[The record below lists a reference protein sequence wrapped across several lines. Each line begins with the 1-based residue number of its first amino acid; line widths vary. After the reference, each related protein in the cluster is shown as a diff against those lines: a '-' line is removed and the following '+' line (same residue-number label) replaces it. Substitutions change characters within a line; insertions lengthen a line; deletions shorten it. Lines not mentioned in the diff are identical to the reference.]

1 MTEPEQIQTNPV
13 TFQVQKHFGP
23 FMGQVMCPDDILLAF
38 KNMSNKILEDKTS
51 KSHGGSLAGKIETEL
66 RVYRRDVIEFGID
79 RFLEGCVRSYVME
92 CAKQHNYLHE
102 GVTIQTSVNSA
113 WIVSQYAGEYNP
125 LHSHTG
131 CEVSGVLYLNV
142 PNVRGRRKYVHDN
155 KNKADSD
162 GNIIFPYSSASQ
174 RQNDVLEGGVLEFE
188 PKEGLMIIFPSY
200 LLHTVYPFLG
210 EGERRCMAFNANYR
224 GVTTKD
230 NSYLFGNFEGY
241 KNNVFYGEEKPNE

>member
-1 MTEPEQIQTNPV
+1 M
-13 TFQVQKHFGP
+13 
-23 FMGQVMCPDDILLAF
+23 
-38 KNMSNKILEDKTS
+38 KIVK
-51 KSHGGSLAGKIETEL
+51 
-66 RVYRRDVIEFGID
+66 
-79 RFLEGCVRSYVME
+79 
-92 CAKQHNYLHE
+92 
-102 GVTIQTSVNSA
+102 
-113 WIVSQYAGEYNP
+113 
-125 LHSHTG
+125 
-131 CEVSGVLYLNV
+131 
-142 PNVRGRRKYVHDN
+142 
-155 KNKADSD
+155 DSD